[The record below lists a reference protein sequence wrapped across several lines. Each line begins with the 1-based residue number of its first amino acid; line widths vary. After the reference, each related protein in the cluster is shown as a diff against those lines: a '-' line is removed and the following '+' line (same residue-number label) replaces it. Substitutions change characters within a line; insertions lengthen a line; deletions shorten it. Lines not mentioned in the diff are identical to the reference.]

1 MSKPKILKGMRD
13 FFPGE
18 MQRREYVLS
27 LIKQVFKSYGFLPIE
42 TPAIEYWDILSGKYG
57 DEEKLI
63 YKFKDRGERDVGLR
77 FDFTVPLAR
86 VISMHPEITMPFR
99 RYQIQPVWRADKPQK
114 GRMREFYQC
123 DIDIVGTSSIL
134 ADAEIISITSGIFE
148 KLGFSAKGRSA
159 SGGKEFKI
167 IVNNRKI
174 LSAICQYAGIESEKE
189 LEVCR
194 TIDKVEKIG
203 KDGVKEELEERGIRK
218 ECINNILSVLEI
230 NSIELLEKEISGFG
244 DEGIKEMKELFSYL
258 KYFEIPKQ
266 RVSFSLWL
274 ARGLD
279 YYTGSIFETVVEKP
293 RIGSL
298 AGGGRFDK
306 LIGKIG
312 NKDIPAVG
320 TTIGLERVITV
331 MEEQNMF
338 PSLEPQPKVL
348 ITQFDKSSLKY
359 VFNIARDLRENGIET
374 EVYPDFVKL
383 SKQFRYARKRG
394 IPYVVVAGPDE
405 IRENKMTIKDM
416 KSERQELVDRKG
428 AIEWFKDNLPTVRQ
442 GGNNGL

>member
-1 MSKPKILKGMRD
+1 MIEPKILKGMRD
-13 FFPGE
+13 FLPGE

-27 LIKQVFKSYGFLPIE
+27 LIKQIFKSYGFLPIE

-134 ADAEIISITSGIFE
+134 ADAEIISITNEIFE
-148 KLGFSAKGRSA
+148 KLGF
-159 SGGKEFKI
+159 KEFKI

-203 KDGVKEELEERGIRK
+203 KDGVKKELRERDIKK
-218 ECINNILSVLEI
+218 ECINKILSILEVD
-230 NSIELLEKEISGFG
+230 SVKLLEKRLADFG
-244 DEGIKEMKELFSYL
+244 KEGIEEMKELFSYL
-258 KYFEIPKQ
+258 RDFEIPEQ

-279 YYTGSIFETVVEKP
+279 YYTGSIFETIVEKP

-298 AGGGRFDK
+298 AAGGRFDK
-306 LIGKIG
+306 LIGKISG
-312 NKDIPAVG
+312 KEIPAVG
-320 TTIGLERVITV
+320 IGIGLERVITV

-338 PSLEPQPKVL
+338 PLLEPQPKVL

-359 VFNIARDLRENGIET
+359 VFNIARDLRENNIET

-383 SKQFRYARKRG
+383 SKQFRYASKKA
-394 IPYVVVAGPDE
+394 IPYVLVAGPDE
-405 IRENKMTIKDM
+405 IKENKVTIKDM
-416 KSERQELVDRKG
+416 KAERQELVDRKG

>member
-13 FFPGE
+13 FLSDE
-18 MQRREYVLS
+18 MARREYVLF
-27 LIKQVFKSYGFLPIE
+27 LIKQIFKSYGFLPIE

-134 ADAEIISITSGIFE
+134 ADAEIISITNEIFE
-148 KLGFSAKGRSA
+148 KLGF
-159 SGGKEFKI
+159 KEFKI

-194 TIDKVEKIG
+194 SIDKVEKIG

-244 DEGIKEMKELFSYL
+244 DEGIKETKELFSYL
-258 KYFEIPKQ
+258 RDFEIPEQ

-279 YYTGSIFETVVEKP
+279 YYTGSIFETIVEEPK
-293 RIGSL
+293 IGSL

-306 LIGKIG
+306 LIP
-312 NKDIPAVG
+312 KDIPAVG

-331 MEEQNMF
+331 MEEQNIF
-338 PSLEPQPKVL
+338 PSLETQSKVL
-348 ITQFDKSSLKY
+348 ITQFDRDSLKY
-359 VFNIARDLRENGIET
+359 VFNIAKELRENGIET

-383 SKQFRYARKRG
+383 SKQFRYASKKG
-394 IPYVVVAGPDE
+394 IPYVLVAGPDE
-405 IRENKMTIKDM
+405 IKENKVTIKDM
-416 KSERQELVDRKG
+416 KAERQELVDRKG